1 MATPEEI
8 MSQSE
13 QFTEEEKERINQ
25 LATQNVDDLSQED
38 LELYSR
44 WQVNSALINERFE
57 IEREQQQALA
67 EAKIDNARAIR
78 DEAISLMKTRK
89 EIALAK
95 LRAIENAQ

>member
-1 MATPEEI
+1 MSAEEI
-8 MSQSE
+8 LNQLESFS
-13 QFTEEEKERINQ
+13 EEEKQRINQ
-25 LATQNVDDLSQED
+25 LAAQNVEELTQED

-44 WQVNSALINERFE
+44 WQVSKALMDERFE
-57 IEREQQQALA
+57 LELEQQKAIS

-95 LRAIENAQ
+95 LRAIESVE